1 MRTMERFLLAIINLE
16 KLYQLISFRKRI
28 MKQRKIRIL
37 VLGDAQVGK
46 TSWITSLV
54 SDNQPDK
61 IPPVIDPVVFSEMF
75 LHTFQVQTVLIDTP
89 SNILEK
95 DNGFKFRE
103 EVLAAQVILLL
114 YDLSNQST
122 IESMQNKWMK
132 QIEQENPDVPV
143 IIIGNKRDML
153 DEIQSQDKIPDG
165 NRIEKVIVPLIK
177 NFKQVQMGFECSALL
192 YQSISDVIYGAH
204 RAVLFPLSPLY
215 DIREKTITPGFER
228 ALARIFRICDKDNDN
243 KWNDEELRDLQFEVF
258 SHDLSGNDI
267 QGIKQ
272 LIREDEII
280 NQDSKNSSNITN
292 MNEITFEGFKILQK
306 KCVELIKM
314 QICWAILRH
323 FNYDDK
329 LELDKKLFKDQLIV
343 NQEQGQTVELSGKA
357 RLFLTRQCFERF
369 CSIEDLKGNA
379 EAVLTQKDVAEIF
392 FPYPQKQ
399 KDEKKGEL
407 AIPFQYPFSIVTNKD
422 SIVQEE
428 WLNLWAYKT
437 REDYLDV
444 YKNLVYL
451 GYQGSLEETFLIT
464 NTTNCFSQIQKMNQR
479 YVYNVCLVC
488 TDDCS
493 KELFKILQKYK
504 KSNENDETNVITRV
518 TDFVKN
524 IKFDNGKKKVIIFT
538 FARQSDLQDLFE
550 FQEEQENRVLRKFD
564 QIGILFKNQDQLLS
578 LIEKANEIK
587 YDKNHSKFYECPKFF
602 IQLANNNGGEEQ
614 LNPNIKQFSKE
625 HCFLKQL
632 DDYET
637 IHKSIY
643 NLIEKPTKG
652 LHRDYIQ
659 LIQSQD
665 NFFRKNLYQILVG
678 GGILGALGIVLW
690 ANKSSLKQIL
700 LQFKKGLGF

>member
-95 DNGFKFRE
+95 QNEFKFRE

-114 YDLSNQST
+114 YDLSNYST
-122 IESMQNKWMK
+122 IESMEKNWMK
-132 QIEQENPDVPV
+132 QIEKENPNVPV

-153 DEIQSQDKIPDG
+153 DEIQSQDKIPDA

-177 NFKQVQMGFECSALL
+177 KFKQVQMGFECSALL

-215 DIREKTITPGFER
+215 DIREKTITPKFEK

-272 LIREDEII
+272 LIREDEFI
-280 NQDSKNSSNITN
+280 NQDKSSSI

-343 NQEQGQTVELSGKA
+343 NQDYGQTVELSGKA

-369 CSIEDLKGNA
+369 CSVLDRKSNADDLIGQ
-379 EAVLTQKDVAEIF
+379 VLHKKNITDIF
-392 FPYPQKQ
+392 FPYPF
-399 KDEKKGEL
+399 KDEKQGEL
-407 AIPFQYPFSIVTNKD
+407 ENPFQYLLPIVTNKD
-422 SIVQEE
+422 FIVQEE

-444 YKNLVYL
+444 YKKLVYL

-479 YVYNVCLVC
+479 YVFNVCLVC

-493 KELFKILQKYK
+493 DELFTILKKYK
-504 KSNENDETNVITRV
+504 KSNEKDVITKI
-518 TDFVKN
+518 TDFVTN
-524 IKFDNGKKKVIIFT
+524 IKFENGKKKVIVFT
-538 FARQSDLQDLFE
+538 FARQSDLKDLFE
-550 FQEEQENRVLRKFD
+550 QSEELENRVLRKFD
-564 QIGILFKNQDQLLS
+564 QIGILFKDQNQLFR
-578 LIEKANEIK
+578 LIEEANEIK

-602 IQLANNNGGEEQ
+602 IQLSNKGGEDQ
-614 LNPNIKQFSKE
+614 LNPNIKQLSKE
-625 HCFLKQL
+625 YCLLKNL
-632 DDYET
+632 DDFESL
-637 IHKSIY
+637 HKSIY

-659 LIQSQD
+659 IIQSQD
-665 NFFRKNLYQILVG
+665 NFFRKNLYHILVG

-690 ANKSSLKQIL
+690 VNKSSLKQIL
-700 LQFKKGLGF
+700 QQFKNGLGF